1 MKVKLLLTFALLL
14 TAVTGAWA
22 DVTPRDGDV
31 WDEAT
36 KTLTVNSNPGEYSYS
51 GNGEI
56 QQLVIASGV
65 TSIGDFAFNDC
76 QNLTSVSI
84 PASVTYIGYD
94 AFYGC
99 TEVTDVYC
107 DADPAALTWDESG
120 CDDFKYDGTTIIHVA
135 DADSWYAKFGGV
147 VNGIFRDP
155 FTIPFTWAYDPDTKT
170 LTLSGTETIPSYRD
184 SNDRPWNDKTSEIK
198 NIVIEDGVKGIGN
211 NAFQDCTGLT
221 SVTFASGSQLTS
233 IGDGAFY
240 HCSSLPSI
248 TIPASVTSIGNSA
261 FSACSNLAT
270 MIVEDGNPEYDS
282 RNGCNAIIEKS
293 TNTLIAG
300 CKNTIIP
307 GDVTSI
313 GVFAFYGSGLTTITI
328 PASVTYIGY
337 DAFYDCTEVTDVY
350 CDADPAALTWDENGC
365 DDFKYDGS
373 TIIHV
378 ADANPWYAKF
388 AGVVNGIFRD
398 SSPVTPFDWT
408 YDSTTKTL
416 TLSGTEPVLFY
427 DSEACP
433 WKEHVAEVKNIV
445 IENGMK
451 GIGPNAFADDYS
463 ALTSVTIPASV
474 TFIGNCAFSDCS
486 NLTTVT
492 FDGTPTLTRIGGD
505 VFSNCNSLTS
515 ITIPASVTF
524 IDDRAFYACSNLAMV
539 TLNSNPYMSYGTF
552 DGIPVGATVTMN
564 LTAHEGATGEYWMT
578 FYSDIYNFEADAN
591 TKVFKAELDEN
602 SLTLTE
608 LTDDKIVPRGI
619 AVILKSTSSSIV
631 MTLTETDSNND
642 FSFNDL
648 YGVYN
653 PAGLESDGNFY
664 ALNKGAQGVGFY
676 KLADGSTLGY
686 GKAYLRYSGSSSSSF
701 FGFDGETTSI
711 SEELRVK
718 SEEFA
723 PAAAVYDLQGR
734 RVAQP
739 TKGLYIVNG
748 KKVVI
753 K

>member
-22 DVTPRDGDV
+22 DLTPRDGDV

-36 KTLTVNSNPGEYSYS
+36 KTLTVNSDPDDFYS

-65 TSIGDFAFNDC
+65 TTIGDHAFEYC
-76 QNLTSVSI
+76 TGLTSIEI
-84 PASVTYIGYD
+84 PASVTSIGEST
-94 AFYGC
+94 FYSC
-99 TEVTDVYC
+99 
-107 DADPAALTWDESG
+107 
-120 CDDFKYDGTTIIHVA
+120 
-135 DADSWYAKFGGV
+135 
-147 VNGIFRDP
+147 N
-155 FTIPFTWAYDPDTKT
+155 
-170 LTLSGTETIPSYRD
+170 
-184 SNDRPWNDKTSEIK
+184 
-198 NIVIEDGVKGIGN
+198 
-211 NAFQDCTGLT
+211 GLT
-221 SVTFASGSQLTS
+221 SVTFATGSQLTS
-233 IGDGAFY
+233 IGYYAFED
-240 HCSSLPSI
+240 CAGLTSI
-248 TIPASVTSIGNSA
+248 TIPASVTSIGKGAFNYCNNLATMTVAAGNPEYDSRNSCNAIIEKSTNTLIAGCKNTIIPDDVTSIGDGAFKGSGLTTITIPANVTSIGNSA
-261 FSACSNLAT
+261 FEDCAGLTSITIPASVASIGYGAFSYCSNLAT

-307 GDVTSI
+307 DDVTSI
-313 GVFAFYGSGLTTITI
+313 SQSAFVACRGLTTVTI
-328 PASVTYIGY
+328 PASVTYIGN
-337 DAFYDCTEVTDVY
+337 DAFLDCEAVTDVY
-350 CDADPAALTWDENGC
+350 CNADPAALTWNEGNC
-365 DDFKYDGS
+365 DDFKRDGS

-378 ADANPWYAKF
+378 ADANSWYAKF

-398 SSPVTPFDWT
+398 NSSPVTPIDWT

-416 TLSGTEPVLFY
+416 TLSGTDPVLSY
-427 DSEACP
+427 SDLDDCP
-433 WKEHVAEVKNIV
+433 WNDYIAEVENIV

-451 GIGPNAFADDYS
+451 GIGPNAFANDYL

-474 TFIGNCAFSDCS
+474 TFIGNSAFSNCS

-492 FDGTPTLTRIGGD
+492 FDGTPTLTSIGGGA
-505 VFSNCNSLTS
+505 FLNCTGLTS
-515 ITIPASVTF
+515 VTIPASVKSIGDWIF
-524 IDDRAFYACSNLAMV
+524 QDCSNLASV
-539 TLNSNPYMSYGTF
+539 TLNSYPYIGYDAFYGIAS
-552 DGIPVGATVTMN
+552 DATVTMN

-578 FYSDIYNFEADAN
+578 FYNDYYNFEADAN
-591 TKVFKAELDEN
+591 TKVFTAALDEN

-608 LTDDKIVPRGI
+608 LTDDKIVPSGI
-619 AVILKSTSSSIV
+619 AVILKSTSSPIV

-642 FSFNDL
+642 FSDNWL
-648 YGVYN
+648 EGVYN
-653 PAGLESDGNFY
+653 PAGQKSDGNMY

-686 GKAYLRYSGSSSSSF
+686 GKAFLWYDGSSSSSF
-701 FGFDGETTSI
+701 FGFDGETTGVN
-711 SEELRVK
+711 EVRGQMEDVRG
-718 SEEFA
+718 EY
-723 PAAAVYDLQGR
+723 YDLQGR

>member
-22 DVTPRDGDV
+22 DLTPRDGDV

-36 KTLTVNSNPGEYSYS
+36 KTLTVNSDPDDFYS

-65 TSIGDFAFNDC
+65 TTIGDHAFE
-76 QNLTSVSI
+76 
-84 PASVTYIGYD
+84 Y
-94 AFYGC
+94 
-99 TEVTDVYC
+99 
-107 DADPAALTWDESG
+107 
-120 CDDFKYDGTTIIHVA
+120 
-135 DADSWYAKFGGV
+135 
-147 VNGIFRDP
+147 
-155 FTIPFTWAYDPDTKT
+155 
-170 LTLSGTETIPSYRD
+170 
-184 SNDRPWNDKTSEIK
+184 
-198 NIVIEDGVKGIGN
+198 
-211 NAFQDCTGLT
+211 CTGLT
-221 SVTFASGSQLTS
+221 S
-233 IGDGAFY
+233 IE
-240 HCSSLPSI
+240 
-248 TIPASVTSIGNSA
+248 IPASVTSIGESTFYSCNGLTSVTFATGSQLTSIGYYAFEDCAGLTSITIPASVASIGYGA
-261 FSACSNLAT
+261 FSYCSNLAT

-307 GDVTSI
+307 DDVTSI
-313 GVFAFYGSGLTTITI
+313 SEWAFVACRGLTTVTI
-328 PASVTYIGY
+328 PASVTYIGN
-337 DAFYDCTEVTDVY
+337 DAFLDCEAVTDVY
-350 CDADPAALTWDENGC
+350 CNADPAALTWNEGNC
-365 DDFKYDGS
+365 DDFKRDGS

-378 ADANPWYAKF
+378 ADANSWYAKF

-398 SSPVTPFDWT
+398 NSSPVTPIDWT

-416 TLSGTEPVLFY
+416 TLSGTDPVLSY
-427 DSEACP
+427 SDLDDCP
-433 WKEHVAEVKNIV
+433 WNDYIAEVENIV

-451 GIGPNAFADDYS
+451 GIGPNAFANDYL

-474 TFIGNCAFSDCS
+474 TFIGNSAFSNCS

-492 FDGTPTLTRIGGD
+492 FDGTPTLTSIGGGA
-505 VFSNCNSLTS
+505 FLNCTGLTS
-515 ITIPASVTF
+515 VTIPASVKSIGDWIF
-524 IDDRAFYACSNLAMV
+524 QDCSNLASV
-539 TLNSNPYMSYGTF
+539 TLNSYPYIGYDAFYGIAS
-552 DGIPVGATVTMN
+552 DATVTMN

-578 FYSDIYNFEADAN
+578 FYNDYYNFEADAN
-591 TKVFKAELDEN
+591 TKVFTAALDEN

-608 LTDDKIVPRGI
+608 LTDDKIVPSGI
-619 AVILKSTSSSIV
+619 AVILKSTSSPIV

-642 FSFNDL
+642 FSDNWL
-648 YGVYN
+648 EGVYN
-653 PAGLESDGNFY
+653 PAGQKSDGNMY

-686 GKAYLRYSGSSSSSF
+686 GKAFLWYDGSSSSSF
-701 FGFDGETTSI
+701 FGFDGETTGVN
-711 SEELRVK
+711 EVRGQMEDVRG
-718 SEEFA
+718 EY
-723 PAAAVYDLQGR
+723 YDLQGR

>member
-36 KTLTVNSNPGEYSYS
+36 KTLTVNSNPDEYSYS
-51 GNGEI
+51 GNDEI

-65 TSIGDFAFNDC
+65 TTIGDHAFEYC
-76 QNLTSVSI
+76 TGLTSIEI
-84 PASVTYIGYD
+84 PASVTSIGEST
-94 AFYGC
+94 FYSC
-99 TEVTDVYC
+99 
-107 DADPAALTWDESG
+107 
-120 CDDFKYDGTTIIHVA
+120 
-135 DADSWYAKFGGV
+135 
-147 VNGIFRDP
+147 N
-155 FTIPFTWAYDPDTKT
+155 
-170 LTLSGTETIPSYRD
+170 
-184 SNDRPWNDKTSEIK
+184 
-198 NIVIEDGVKGIGN
+198 
-211 NAFQDCTGLT
+211 GLT
-221 SVTFASGSQLTS
+221 SVTFATGSQLTS
-233 IGDGAFY
+233 IGYYAFED
-240 HCSSLPSI
+240 CAGLTSI
-248 TIPASVTSIGNSA
+248 TIPASVTSIGKGAFNYCNNLATMIVEDGNPEYDSRNSCNAIIEKSTNTLIAGCKSTTIPASVTSIGYFAFRGCTGLTSVTIPANVTSIGNSA
-261 FSACSNLAT
+261 FEYCTGLTSITIPASVASIDYGAFSYCSNLAT

-307 GDVTSI
+307 DDVTSI
-313 GVFAFYGSGLTTITI
+313 GDGAFIACSGLTTVTI
-328 PASVTYIGY
+328 PASVTYIGP

-350 CDADPAALTWDENGC
+350 CDADPAALTWNENGC
-365 DDFKYDGS
+365 NDFKPDGS

-378 ADANPWYAKF
+378 ADANSWYAKF
-388 AGVVNGIFRD
+388 GGVVNGIFRD
-398 SSPVTPFDWT
+398 SSPVTPIDWT

-416 TLSGTEPVLFY
+416 TLSGTDLVLSY
-427 DSEACP
+427 SDLDDCP
-433 WKEHVAEVKNIV
+433 WKEHVAEVENIV
-445 IENGMK
+445 IEDGMK

-474 TFIGNCAFSDCS
+474 TFIGGGAFYACS

-492 FDGTPTLTRIGGD
+492 FDGTPTLTFIGSAA
-505 VFSNCNSLTS
+505 FLNCTGLTS
-515 ITIPASVTF
+515 VTIPASVKSIGDWIF
-524 IDDRAFYACSNLAMV
+524 QDCSNLASV
-539 TLNSNPYMSYGTF
+539 TLNSNPYIGYGAF
-552 DGIPVGATVTMN
+552 YGIASDATVTMN

-578 FYSDIYNFEADAN
+578 FYNDYYNFEADAN
-591 TKVFKAELDEN
+591 TKVFTAELSDN

-608 LTDDKIVPRGI
+608 LKDDKIVPSGN
-619 AVILKSTSSSIV
+619 AVILKSTSSPIV

-642 FSFNDL
+642 FSDNQL
-648 YGVYN
+648 EGVYD
-653 PAGLESDGNFY
+653 PAGEKSDGNMY

-686 GKAYLRYSGSSSSSF
+686 GKAYLWYDGSSSSSF
-701 FGFDGETTSI
+701 FGFDGETTGVN
-711 SEELRVK
+711 EVRGQMEDVRG
-718 SEEFA
+718 EY
-723 PAAAVYDLQGR
+723 YDLQGR

-739 TKGLYIVNG
+739 AKGLYIVNG